1 MNRSKQFFAWLAV
14 AFWTTNSLFAC
25 PETSCEE
32 RLDAEAPAASASSE
46 PEPSEP
52 ASSEPASSKP
62 ALRVFS
68 GFYGGL
74 GFSSQNVV
82 GGSFIGGRDVL
93 SRANRDVVD
102 LFLGWRKQ
110 FGNRFVIGVEAQVG
124 VVDGDLTQTDTAT
137 GYDVEYEN
145 DSQVAFGLTVGR
157 VLGSQQ
163 RWLLYAYAY
172 ETEREFDVTIRSGVF
187 SFTQNDKQG
196 MLRLGLGTEVTLGS
210 PFRLRLSAGTT
221 RSDFGGAITNIDA
234 DGKFE
239 VGTGLVISL

>member
-1 MNRSKQFFAWLAV
+1 MNRSKPIFVWLAV
-14 AFWTTNSLFAC
+14 AFWTTGSFLAC
-25 PETSCEE
+25 PEARCEE
-32 RLDAEAPAASASSE
+32 RLVAEAAAAPESSK
-46 PEPSEP
+46 P
-52 ASSEPASSKP
+52 ASSEPD
-62 ALRVFS
+62 LRVF
-68 GFYGGL
+68 GGLYGGV

-110 FGNRFVIGVEAQVG
+110 FGNRFAIGLEAQVG
-124 VVDGDLTQTDTAT
+124 VVDGDLTQTDSAT
-137 GYDVEYEN
+137 GYDIEYEN
-145 DSQVAFGLTVGR
+145 DSQVAFGMTLGR
-157 VLGSQQ
+157 VFGSQQ

-172 ETEREFDVTIRSGVF
+172 ETEREFDVIIRRGTF

-196 MLRLGLGTEVTLGS
+196 MLRLGLGAEVGWGK
-210 PFRLRLSAGTT
+210 PFRLRVSAGTT